1 MDMTINQAAAIF
13 NEVAAQATGRKDL
26 GKVDSNTFV
35 SLAETVL
42 KTGVDPVIGAIS
54 QVMHKTL
61 FDDRIYNGKFKG
73 LRETYEAYGNHVRIL
88 TVLDQD
94 GMNNSAY
101 LNTSA
106 DPAPMDQWTY
116 RPNKVLQTNYYGQ
129 NTYQDYI
136 SIDIMQFNTA
146 FQSLENFRAFISML
160 FTNFRN
166 RIAQRKE
173 AMARA
178 LLCNMIAAKYVADT
192 DNVYSLL
199 SEYYLATG
207 KYLVTDQDDQRYY
220 ANPSN
225 YPDFCKWASAFI
237 QTLSDRFTERT
248 IKNHMNVTIN
258 HVIFNIERFTPKSE
272 QHLYLYS
279 PEINQVGTRVLSDV
293 FNGEFIKKIG
303 DFERVNFWQ
312 SYDSPMEIDVK
323 PAYIGAD
330 GVQVENP
337 DETHVYNVFG
347 ILFDTNA
354 LGIANEYEDIRAT
367 GVEASRLFYNQHYH
381 LNQSYRCDLTQNCAV
396 FLLHQHLPDPSYMH
410 VSPDELT
417 IAPGASGTVNVTYPQ
432 STVTATVDATALAD
446 GVTASYSNGKVTI
459 AVAGTT
465 TVESA
470 TVTITD
476 GTTTVA
482 VDVTI
487 AASEAK
493 SRKK

>member
-35 SLAETVL
+35 SVAETVL

-73 LRETYEAYGNHVRIL
+73 MRETYEAYGNHVRIL

-94 GMNNSAY
+94 GVNNSAY

-146 FQSLENFRAFISML
+146 FLSLENFRSFISML

-178 LLCNMIAAKYVADT
+178 LLCNMIAAKYVADS
-192 DNVYSLL
+192 DNVYNLL

-207 KYLVTDQDDQRYY
+207 KYLTEETY
-220 ANPSN
+220 ALPQN

-237 QTLSDRFTERT
+237 QTISDRFTERT
-248 IKNHMNVTIN
+248 IRNHMNVTIN
-258 HVIFNIERFTPKSE
+258 TVPFNIERFTPKAD

-323 PAYIGAD
+323 PAYIGSD
-330 GVQVENP
+330 GVQVSNP
-337 DETHVYNVFG
+337 DETLVYNVFG
-347 ILFDTNA
+347 ILFDTKA
-354 LGIANEYEDIRAT
+354 LGIANEFEDIRAT
-367 GVEASRLFYNQHYH
+367 PVEASRLFYNQHYH

-396 FLLHQHLPDPSYMH
+396 FLLAQTEDDPSYMH
-410 VSPDELT
+410 VSPDALT
-417 IAPGASGTVNVTYPQ
+417 IAPGETGTINVTHPQ
-432 STVTATVDATALAD
+432 STVTATSSAAAAGITVA
-446 GVTASYSNGKVTI
+446 YSNGKAVVT
-459 AVAGTT
+459 VAADA
-465 TVESA
+465 SA
-470 TVTITD
+470 ETATITITD
-476 GTTTVA
+476 GTTTETVA
-482 VDVTI
+482 VTV
-487 AASEAK
+487 ASSESK
-493 SRKK
+493 SKKK